1 MMANDAAPGPP
12 ERRSG
17 ADANVEPAARNPLSH
32 TQQPRQRV
40 LRVRITDVDTGRLK
54 VGLTLPAGL
63 VSVAL
68 RQGARLLPQAQSAFD
83 LVGAIERNG
92 LASPYVVDDVQN
104 GERVE
109 ISLE

>member
-1 MMANDAAPGPP
+1 MVNNALPDMP
-12 ERRSG
+12 ERRPS
-17 ADANVEPAARNPLSH
+17 ANSNPAAEETLAPNQH
-32 TQQPRQRV
+32 VRQRV

-68 RQGARLLPQAQSAFD
+68 RQGARLLPEAQSAFD

-92 LASPYVVDDVQN
+92 LSSPYVVDDVQN